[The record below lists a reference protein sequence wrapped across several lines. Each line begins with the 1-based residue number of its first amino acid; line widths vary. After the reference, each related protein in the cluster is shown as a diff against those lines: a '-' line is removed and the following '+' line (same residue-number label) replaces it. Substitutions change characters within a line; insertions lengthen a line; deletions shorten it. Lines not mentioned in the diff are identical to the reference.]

1 MFEKAARS
9 ASITYWLAVS
19 AGAAWLAWV
28 CFTGMPVW
36 LALLVFPL
44 ALAIGASALAP
55 LAAGA
60 ALVLGLVSAAAGSII
75 QRASRP
81 SRSDA

>member
-9 ASITYWLAVS
+9 ASVTYWLAVT
-19 AGAAWLAWV
+19 AGSAWLAWV

-44 ALAIGASALAP
+44 ALAIGAAALAP

-75 QRASRP
+75 RKALRP
-81 SRSDA
+81 SRSGA